1 MNKFSKRDLLYIL
14 LPIIIFISM
23 ILFITNGTYLYGSEL
38 DWLSQHAEI
47 PDYFRTLFYE
57 TKDLF
62 PDFALNIGNGQ
73 NIYNLS
79 YYGFLSPIILISYLL
94 PKVDMT
100 TYIIYS
106 SIISI
111 IISTILLYIFLKK
124 HNYSSETCLLSTIL
138 FITSASLTL
147 HSHRHIMFV
156 TYMPFI
162 ILGLFGVD
170 KKLDDN
176 KGWLLTISIF
186 LMIMS
191 SYYFS
196 ICGIGCLMIYG
207 IYHYL
212 TDMKKPT
219 VKSFI
224 VNLQSLLLPTIVAIV
239 MSFILLLPTFA
250 TLIGNRLESFNT
262 ITLADLFTIN
272 NPKYY
277 LYYTYGLGLTAIIVP
292 SMINNFKNG
301 KQNIFLSIVLTLFM
315 SVPIFNYLL
324 NGTMYIDA
332 KILIPLL
339 PLYIL
344 VIANFIKDI
353 FDNKLNYKILIP
365 ITVFVSYFIIRKFDE
380 IDQSLMAVF
389 IVDMII
395 LLITFLIYN
404 LSNKK
409 VLLITPIIAFAT
421 ITCIVTNKT
430 DTLALKYTEQQN
442 KEIISSNIN
451 KITKND
457 KEFYRISN
465 KYDIT
470 NTVNDI
476 YGNINYYNSTIYSS
490 ISNKEYNILY
500 YDILNNNIPSRNK
513 ALTVS
518 TDNIFYLLLTNNKYI
533 ISQNKPFFGYELV
546 SDGEEGIKI
555 YRNNNV
561 LPLGFASSNLM
572 SYEDFN
578 KLNNA
583 QRNEA
588 ILHNIIVDKQS
599 NNQYV
604 TSVKPIDVD
613 LKKVLKN
620 ENVIFNEDNTITID
634 VKDTLEIDYK
644 LPKKYHNKIL
654 FISFKNNKNNSCGK
668 GDQIIIINGV
678 KNKLTCKSW
687 KYHNQNYTF
696 DYVLATPDIKNIHI
710 SLNRGKYELS
720 DITLHY
726 MDPANIENIKT
737 NINEFD
743 IDENNIKGDKISGII
758 DVTKDGYFTLS
769 IPYDEGFKIKVDNK
783 LVEYEKVNGGF
794 IGFPITEGSHDID
807 IEYKAP
813 YKTISLLI
821 SLFGTIVFSIITYL
835 EYKRKF

>member
-1 MNKFSKRDLLYIL
+1 MPKMNKRDYFYIL
-14 LPIIIFISM
+14 IPIISFIAI
-23 ILFITNGTYLYGSEL
+23 ILFITNGMYLYGSEL
-38 DWLSQHAEI
+38 DWLGQHVTI

-57 TKDLF
+57 TKSLF

-79 YYGFLSPIILISYLL
+79 YYGLLSPIILISYLL
-94 PKVDMT
+94 PKVDMV

-106 SIISI
+106 SIITI

-124 HNYSSETCLLSTIL
+124 HNYSSETCLISSML
-138 FITSASLTL
+138 FISSTALSFHT
-147 HSHRHIMFV
+147 HRHIMFIN
-156 TYMPFI
+156 YMPFL

-196 ICGIGCLMIYG
+196 ICGIATLMIYS

-212 TDMKKPT
+212 NNMKKPT
-219 VKSFI
+219 IKSFI
-224 VNLQSLLLPTIVAIV
+224 TNMKHVLLPTIVAIV

-250 TLIGNRLESFNT
+250 TLIGNRLPSFNT
-262 ITLADLFTIN
+262 ITLSDLFSLN
-272 NPKYY
+272 NPSNY
-277 LYYTYGLGLTAIIVP
+277 LYKTYGLGLTAIIIP
-292 SMINNFKNG
+292 AMIHNFKNN
-301 KQNIFLSIVLTLFM
+301 KHNLFLSIVLTLIM
-315 SVPIFNYLL
+315 SVPIFNYIL

-332 KILIPLL
+332 KILIPML
-339 PLYIL
+339 PLYII

-353 FDNKLNYKILIP
+353 IDNKINYKLLIP
-365 ITVFVSYFIIRKFDE
+365 ITVLVSYFILKAEYKIE
-380 IDQSLMAVF
+380 IF
-389 IVDMII
+389 ILDMII
-395 LLITFLIYN
+395 LLTTLLIYN
-404 LSNKK
+404 ISNKK
-409 VLLITPIIAFAT
+409 VLLVTPIILFAFMT
-421 ITCIVTNKT
+421 SLISNKS

>member
-1 MNKFSKRDLLYIL
+1 MPKMNKRDYFYIL
-14 LPIIIFISM
+14 IPIISFIAI
-23 ILFITNGTYLYGSEL
+23 ILFITNGMYLYGSEL
-38 DWLSQHAEI
+38 DWLGQHVTI

-57 TKDLF
+57 TKSLF

-79 YYGFLSPIILISYLL
+79 YYGLLSPIILISYLL
-94 PKVDMT
+94 PKVDMV

-106 SIISI
+106 SIITI

-124 HNYSSETCLLSTIL
+124 HNYSSETCLISSML
-138 FITSASLTL
+138 FISSTALSFHT
-147 HSHRHIMFV
+147 HRHIMFIN
-156 TYMPFI
+156 YMPFL

-196 ICGIGCLMIYG
+196 ICGIATIMIYS

-212 TDMKKPT
+212 KNMKKPT
-219 VKSFI
+219 IKSFI
-224 VNLQSLLLPTIVAIV
+224 TNMQHVLLPTIVAIV

-250 TLIGNRLESFNT
+250 TLIGNRLPSFNT
-262 ITLADLFTIN
+262 IKLSDLFSLN
-272 NPKYY
+272 NPSNY
-277 LYYTYGLGLTAIIVP
+277 LYKTYGLGLTAIIIP
-292 SMINNFKNG
+292 AMIHNFKNN
-301 KQNIFLSIVLTLFM
+301 KHNLFLSIVLTLIM
-315 SVPIFNYLL
+315 SVPIFNYIL

-332 KILIPLL
+332 KILIPML
-339 PLYIL
+339 PLYII

-353 FDNKLNYKILIP
+353 IDNKINYKLLIP
-365 ITVFVSYFIIRKFDE
+365 ITVLVSYFILKAEYKIE
-380 IDQSLMAVF
+380 IF
-389 IVDMII
+389 ILDMII
-395 LLITFLIYN
+395 LLTTLLIYN
-404 LSNKK
+404 ISNKK
-409 VLLITPIIAFAT
+409 VLLVTPIILFAIMT
-421 ITCIVTNKT
+421 SLISNKS

-578 KLNNA
+578 ELNNA